1 MEDLDLLKK
10 LEKRLPLLEE
20 LADIL
25 GSSSFSA
32 FLKREIA
39 HTVNEAVSK
48 STSPL
53 LSDLKDLRL
62 SLHDQLTSF
71 KESLSDVKA
80 EIPDLEARLTAA
92 TGAIQDLGSELF
104 GVKTDLEQ
112 KPTQRDVE
120 RLGEKMMTLAAQ
132 TQVNALETA
141 LTHCADKD
149 EIRNLEERLEDVKS
163 LLQDYPTE
171 QQLKDTIEQVQEGC
185 KALVLPL
192 AATSDLQQL
201 SESLSSATAQAN
213 AQIED
218 LKKHFQAETAT
229 LKREC
234 GEVKAVVDSLPWK
247 KESSLLL
254 EELGKKATRLEIRQ
268 FKEDASTLL
277 QAAGLKIKEV
287 TETLAEFDSVL
298 RHYDEV
304 FLLKASRD
312 DLKSLQKQF
321 DDSVDTSS
329 LKAQIA
335 VALAGLEALKDDIQ
349 SMDSELET
357 TKERLEVVAKDQASI
372 PRQENFVDSSAFFTS
387 LAEVRDLLGSKA
399 DRADVYG
406 LKEGKCEKRE
416 IELMSGDLH
425 MLKRQVESIAGTL
438 YAFIKGY
445 VEEEPSPLLAEKQ
458 KSHLL
463 GHSLSLLNWISGS
476 EVEESPVRRPRPRGL
491 SSRRQPSLGSTLP
504 QVSAFNTP
512 KTRPRTRKDSHSG
525 PHSPSKSLIDSAR
538 W

>member
-10 LEKRLPLLEE
+10 LEKRLPLLDE
-20 LADIL
+20 LADTL

-39 HTVNEAVSK
+39 HTVSEAVSK

-53 LSDLKDLRL
+53 LSDLKELRQFL
-62 SLHDQLTSF
+62 NDQISSF
-71 KESLSDVKA
+71 KDSLSDVKA
-80 EIPDLEARLTAA
+80 EIPDLDARLTSVS
-92 TGAIQDLGSELF
+92 GSIQDLSSELF
-104 GVKTDLEQ
+104 GVRTDLEQ

-120 RLGEKMMTLAAQ
+120 RIAEKLTTLAGQA
-132 TQVNALETA
+132 QVNALETA
-141 LTHCADKD
+141 LSHCADKD
-149 EIRNLEERLEDVKS
+149 EIRNLEERLEDVKG
-163 LLQDYPTE
+163 LFQDYPTE
-171 QQLKDTIEQVQEGC
+171 QQLKDAIDQVQESC
-185 KALVLPL
+185 KTLISPL
-192 AATSDLQQL
+192 AATSDLQL
-201 SESLSSATAQAN
+201 LADSLSFATVQAN

-218 LKKHFQAETAT
+218 LRKHFQAETTT

-234 GEVKAVVDSLPWK
+234 GELKAITDSLPWK
-247 KESSLLL
+247 KESSFLL
-254 EELGKKATRLEIRQ
+254 EEIGKKATRLEIRQ
-268 FKEDASTLL
+268 FKEDASALL
-277 QAAGLKIKEV
+277 QTAGLKIKEV

-312 DLKSLQKQF
+312 DLKSLQRKF
-321 DDSVDTSS
+321 DEAVDTSS

-335 VALAGLEALKDDIQ
+335 VALEGLEALKEDIQ
-349 SMDSELET
+349 SMDSELEVT
-357 TKERLEVVAKDQASI
+357 RDRLEIVAKDQASI
-372 PRQENFVDSSAFFTS
+372 PRQDNFVDSAAFFTS

-416 IELMSGDLH
+416 IELISGDLH

-438 YAFIKGY
+438 YAFVKGY

-476 EVEESPVRRPRPRGL
+476 ELEESPTLKSRPRGL

-504 QVSAFNTP
+504 HVSAFNTP

>member
-10 LEKRLPLLEE
+10 LEKRLPLLDE
-20 LADIL
+20 LADTL

-39 HTVNEAVSK
+39 HTVSEAVSK

-53 LSDLKDLRL
+53 LSDLKELRQFL
-62 SLHDQLTSF
+62 NDQISSF
-71 KESLSDVKA
+71 KDSLSDVKA
-80 EIPDLEARLTAA
+80 EIPDLDARLTSVS
-92 TGAIQDLGSELF
+92 GSIQDLSSELF
-104 GVKTDLEQ
+104 GVRTDLEQ

-120 RLGEKMMTLAAQ
+120 RIAEKLTTLAGQA
-132 TQVNALETA
+132 QVNALETA
-141 LTHCADKD
+141 LSHCADKD
-149 EIRNLEERLEDVKS
+149 EIRNLEERLEDVKG
-163 LLQDYPTE
+163 LFQDYPTE
-171 QQLKDTIEQVQEGC
+171 QQLKDTIDQVHEAC
-185 KALVLPL
+185 KTLISPL
-192 AATSDLQQL
+192 AATSDLQL
-201 SESLSSATAQAN
+201 LADSLSFATVQAN

-218 LKKHFQAETAT
+218 LRKHFQAETAT

-234 GEVKAVVDSLPWK
+234 GELKAITDSLPWK
-247 KESSLLL
+247 KESSFLL
-254 EELGKKATRLEIRQ
+254 EEIGKKATRLEIRQ
-268 FKEDASTLL
+268 FKEDASALL
-277 QAAGLKIKEV
+277 QTAGLKIKEV

-312 DLKSLQKQF
+312 DLKSLQRKF
-321 DDSVDTSS
+321 DEAVDTSS

-335 VALAGLEALKDDIQ
+335 VALEGLEALKEDIQ
-349 SMDSELET
+349 SMDSELEVT
-357 TKERLEVVAKDQASI
+357 RDRLEIVAKDQASI
-372 PRQENFVDSSAFFTS
+372 PRQDNFVDSAAFFTS

-416 IELMSGDLH
+416 IELISGDLH

-438 YAFIKGY
+438 YAFVKGY

-476 EVEESPVRRPRPRGL
+476 ELEESPTLKSRPRGL

-504 QVSAFNTP
+504 HVSAFNTP